1 VRFNVRTEGEAANL
15 EIRGEIAAGRRF
27 AFAEQDQPVIEA
39 QQRRM
44 DQAVGPLKP
53 VLLAIDAG
61 PVQYQRVLDRLVR
74 EDAF

>member
-1 VRFNVRTEGEAANL
+1 
-15 EIRGEIAAGRRF
+15 
-27 AFAEQDQPVIEA
+27 
-39 QQRRM
+39 M